1 MVKIYFVKIYF
12 PTRTKLL
19 NITMNRINHS
29 VYLCSTRH
37 LMLHRSLS
45 HVKCCFVDVEKV
57 QHSGRQSSTSTIYLL
72 GILPEDFLS
81 DNTTSRAGGRKKL
94 VLNICDNT
102 FVRFGIDERLHKI
115 FILFPKVFN
124 SGNFFSFPFRTL
136 AYKKTLLLI

>member
-57 QHSGRQSSTSTIYLL
+57 QHSGRQSSTSTMYLL

-115 FILFPKVFN
+115 YYFRKSSTRETCSRVHFLPWPTRKR
-124 SGNFFSFPFRTL
+124 FS
-136 AYKKTLLLI
+136 